1 VQNVSVKTPEQVKA
15 QFRREGKT
23 FKDFATENKYP
34 YGEVVRVVNG
44 INKARRGRG
53 HEIAVRLGLKEA
65 A

>member
-1 VQNVSVKTPEQVKA
+1 MSIKTAEQVKA

-23 FKDFATENKYP
+23 FKDFATENGYP

-53 HEIAVRLGLKEA
+53 HEIAVRLGLKA
-65 A
+65 AA